1 MTYEQINKDLTNKIY
16 KPIYYLM
23 GDEPYYID
31 KVTDFIANNVLSE
44 ADRSFNQTILYG
56 KDVDLATVVTAAK
69 RFPMMSNYQV
79 IIVKEAQN
87 IKGID
92 GSEGVA
98 KSKKNINPL
107 LNYAE
112 NPLKSTILVI
122 NLKYK
127 SLEKNRKLYKIL
139 DKTGVILDSK
149 KLYDNKLPDWI
160 SAHVAGFNKKIE
172 PSASFLMAESLG
184 SDLCKIANEIDK
196 LILVLPKE
204 TNVIT
209 SAHIEKHIGISKEF
223 NNFELQKA
231 VGAKNVLKANRII
244 NYFGKNPSDNPMLLT
259 VKTLFDYFVKILIY
273 HYSPNKS
280 KENLA
285 SVMGVNPYFIE
296 EYVNASKKY
305 SVQKVINNIKTLRQ
319 FDMKSKGVDVV
330 RTDVGELLKELVF
343 KLIH

>member
-1 MTYEQINKDLTNKIY
+1 MTYEQIIKDLTNKIY

-31 KVTDFIANNVLSE
+31 KVTNFIATNVLSE

-56 KDVDLATVVTAAK
+56 KDVDLGIVVTAAK

-98 KSKKNINPL
+98 KSKNINPL
-107 LNYAE
+107 LHYAE

-160 SAHVAGFNKKIE
+160 TNYFKSFQKQIE
-172 PSASFLMAESLG
+172 PNAAFLMAESLG
-184 SDLCKIANEIDK
+184 SDLCKIANEIEK
-196 LILVLPKE
+196 LLLVIPNE
-204 TNVIT
+204 TKVIT
-209 SAHIEKHIGISKEF
+209 SDHIEKHIGISKEF

-231 VGAKNVLKANRII
+231 IGAKNVLKANRII

-273 HYSPNKS
+273 YYTPNKS

-296 EYVNASKKY
+296 EYVSASKKY
-305 SVQKVINNIKTLRQ
+305 PVQKVINNIKILRQ